1 MDGDSI
7 AAFWDPVIKAGKET
21 AMIHAGL
28 ELQVWAK
35 IAAGYRTAHDLAGH
49 EGWDPTGTRA
59 LLDALFATGLL
70 EKDEAGYQLTP
81 MAEQTLLPGSPA
93 YEGNGL
99 LLEWVGLGH
108 SQLAQAI
115 RTGKRP
121 MISDLTS
128 EGEAASWASFA
139 STHGFRAPDLVVPQW
154 FWSLV
159 DSFWRAAG
167 VEARDGL
174 RVLDVGC
181 GLGVISMAPARQNPG
196 VHAALLDRQPELDLA
211 RAVAEKLNLSRQLTM
226 LAGDMRVL
234 DYGRSQFDV
243 VLFSY
248 SLMFFGPEDHVN
260 LLRKAYDALV
270 PDGTLVLSQYIAD
283 DARRK
288 RKGALRNALW
298 IYASTAQ
305 GDAYTASE
313 CKGFVEQAG
322 FVNVIE
328 KEIILDEED
337 AAFILGTKP

>member
-1 MDGDSI
+1 MDADSI
-7 AAFWDPVIKAGKET
+7 ATFWDPIIKAGKET

-35 IAAGYRTAHDLAGH
+35 IAAGYRAAHDLAGH

-59 LLDALFATGLL
+59 LLDALFAMDLL

-81 MAEQTLLPGSPA
+81 MAEQTLVPGSPA

-121 MISDLTS
+121 TISDLTS

-167 VEARDGL
+167 IEARDGL

-181 GLGVISMAPARQNPG
+181 GPGVISMALARQNPG

-211 RAVAEKLNLSRQLTM
+211 RAVAAKLNLSRQLTM
-226 LAGDMRVL
+226 LAGDMRAL

-248 SLMFFGPEDHVN
+248 SLMFFGSEEHVN
-260 LLRKAYDALV
+260 LLRKAHDALV
-270 PDGTLVLSQYIAD
+270 PGGTLVLSQYIAD

-305 GDAYTASE
+305 GDAYTTSE
-313 CKGFVEQAG
+313 CKGFVERAG

>member
-181 GLGVISMAPARQNPG
+181 GPGVISMALARQNPG

-211 RAVAEKLNLSRQLTM
+211 RRVAEKLNLSRQLTM

-248 SLMFFGPEDHVN
+248 SLMFFGPEHHVN

-298 IYASTAQ
+298 IYASTAH

>member
-1 MDGDSI
+1 MDADSI
-7 AAFWDPVIKAGKET
+7 AAFWDPIIKAGKET

-35 IAAGYRTAHDLAGH
+35 VAAGYCTARDLAQH

-59 LLDALFATGLL
+59 LLDALFAIGLF
-70 EKDEAGYQLTP
+70 EKDEEGYQLAP
-81 MAEQTLLPGSPA
+81 IAEQTLLPGSPA

-108 SQLAQAI
+108 SPLAQAV

-121 MISDLTS
+121 VISDLAS

-159 DSFWRAAG
+159 DSFWHAAG
-167 VEARDGL
+167 IEARGGL

-181 GLGVISMAPARQNPG
+181 GPGVISMALARQNPG
-196 VHAALLDRQPELDLA
+196 VHATLLDRQPELDLA
-211 RAVAEKLNLSRQLTM
+211 RAVAEKLGLSRQLTM
-226 LAGDMRVL
+226 LAGDMRAL
-234 DYGRSQFDV
+234 DYGRSQFDA

-248 SLMFFGPEDHVN
+248 SLMFLGPEDHVN

-270 PDGTLVLSQYIAD
+270 PGGTLVLSQYIAD

-298 IYASTAQ
+298 IYASTTQ
-305 GDAYTASE
+305 GDAFTTSE
-313 CKGFVEQAG
+313 CQSFLEQAG
-322 FVNVIE
+322 FVNAIE
-328 KEIILDEED
+328 KEFTLDEEET
-337 AAFILGTKP
+337 AFILATKP